1 MKSNACS
8 KPGRRVYAKIND
20 LPRVF
25 NGLGISIISTPRG
38 LCLITKLEPLTL
50 AVKCSVRYSDTGG
63 L

>member
-1 MKSNACS
+1 MKSNVS

-25 NGLGISIISTPRG
+25 NGLGISIPPRGG

-50 AVKCSVRYSDTGG
+50 AVKCSVRYSDIGG